1 MRVVDGA
8 VDIAPSTDR
17 RSDEDDADDDAGD
30 AGDDADGEIE
40 LDQDA
45 VVSALDDVLRR
56 VSIVVAMH
64 PDQATDAAVDFALE
78 RNLPFAVVPCCVYA
92 KEFGKR
98 RLADGSRVT
107 PHAHLVDHLVQKAG
121 LTDVRVAEL
130 PFPGKNVVVYGTGR
144 RASTCVAVQT
154 PQRGGVGE

>member
-1 MRVVDGA
+1 
-8 VDIAPSTDR
+8 
-17 RSDEDDADDDAGD
+17 
-30 AGDDADGEIE
+30 
-40 LDQDA
+40 
-45 VVSALDDVLRR
+45 
-56 VSIVVAMH
+56 MH

-107 PHAHLVDHLVQKAG
+107 THAHLVDHLVQKAG